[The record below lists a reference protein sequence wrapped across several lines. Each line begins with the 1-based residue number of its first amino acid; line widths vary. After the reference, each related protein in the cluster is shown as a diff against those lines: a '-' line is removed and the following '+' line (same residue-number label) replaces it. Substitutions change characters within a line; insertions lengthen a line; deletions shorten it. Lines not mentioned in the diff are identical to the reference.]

1 MTPQSLSAYAIL
13 LDYLTNT
20 NPATPKPIIR
30 GFDFI
35 ETETILMLYNTD
47 GIIYAITTND
57 DGYVFT
63 TAQYP
68 TIKNI
73 TTNFRDNILRWAL
86 NNDKNEL
93 INTIFGT
100 EKKYALLYYHLFT
113 DCYYCYEEESIA
125 IDTDTIEYNQWY
137 KEFKTGETFRLFD
150 DWITYE
156 GVRARI

>member
-1 MTPQSLSAYAIL
+1 
-13 LDYLTNT
+13 
-20 NPATPKPIIR
+20 
-30 GFDFI
+30 
-35 ETETILMLYNTD
+35 MLYNTD

-57 DGYVFT
+57 DGYVYT

-73 TTNFRDNILRWAL
+73 TTHFRDNILRWAL

-100 EKKYALLYYHLFT
+100 EKKYSILYYHLFT
-113 DCYYCYEEESIA
+113 DCYYCYEEEA
-125 IDTDTIEYNQWY
+125 VVIDTDTIEYNQWY
-137 KEFKTGETFRLFD
+137 KEFKTGETCRLFG
-150 DWITYE
+150 DWLMYE